1 MAYSYIQKCGWRD
14 SNSQGLC
21 PHAPQACAYTNSATS
36 ARFEHRLQ
44 YNIKKFL
51 KHKILQIFPRYFLNG
66 YETNRNIVAAQV
78 ILKGLGKM
86 PHNLNSLLKIMFGD
100 LLSRFTVMQQLY
112 VSRMGENVNLL
123 VLISSL
129 ENEI

>member
-1 MAYSYIQKCGWRD
+1 M
-14 SNSQGLC
+14 
-21 PHAPQACAYTNSATS
+21 
-36 ARFEHRLQ
+36 
-44 YNIKKFL
+44 
-51 KHKILQIFPRYFLNG
+51 NG

-112 VSRMGENVNLL
+112 VNRMGENVNLL
-123 VLISSL
+123 VLIS
-129 ENEI
+129 